1 MKHALEHLQRSD
13 PVLGAIIQR
22 VGEFRMEYDEP
33 TFDTLVRS
41 IIYQQL
47 SGKAAATI
55 VRRVVE
61 ACGGKLD
68 PEGILALHPNKL
80 RACGLSKQKLRYV
93 RDLARHARNGELDLE
108 SLEKMEDAEVIAA
121 LTRVKGI
128 GVWTAQMFLMFAL
141 RRPNVLPTGD
151 LGVQNAIRRAYR
163 KRKVTPRQVERIG
176 KAWHPYCSIAAWYL
190 WKSVDGAAQ
199 I

>member
-1 MKHALEHLQRSD
+1 MQHALNHLQRSD
-13 PVLGAIIQR
+13 PVLGAIIER

-33 TFDTLVRS
+33 SFDTLARA

-55 VRRVVE
+55 ARRVVE
-61 ACGGKLD
+61 ACGGKLE
-68 PEGILALHPNKL
+68 PERILALHPNKL

-108 SLEKMEDAEVIAA
+108 SLEKMEDAEVIAV

-163 KRKVTPRQVERIG
+163 KRKVTPRHVERI
-176 KAWHPYCSIAAWYL
+176 ARPWHPYCSVAAWYL

-199 I
+199 F

>member
-1 MKHALEHLQRSD
+1 MQHALDYLQRSD

-22 VGEFRMEYDEP
+22 VGKFRMEYDEP
-33 TFDTLVRS
+33 SFDTLARS

-55 VRRVVE
+55 ARRVTE
-61 ACGGKLD
+61 ACGGKLV
-68 PEGILALHPNKL
+68 PERILALHPNKL
-80 RACGLSKQKLRYV
+80 RACGLSRQKLRYL
-93 RDLARHARNGELDLE
+93 RDLARHARDGELDLDA
-108 SLEKMEDAEVIAA
+108 LEKMEDEVVIAT

-163 KRKVTPRQVERIG
+163 KRKVTPRHVERI
-176 KAWHPYCSIAAWYL
+176 ARPWHPYCSVAAWYL

>member
-1 MKHALEHLQRSD
+1 MQHALDYLQRSD

-22 VGEFRMEYDEP
+22 VGEFRMEYDP
-33 TFDTLVRS
+33 PSFDTLARS

-55 VRRVVE
+55 ARRVTE
-61 ACGGKLD
+61 ACGGQLE
-68 PEGILALHPNKL
+68 PERILALHPNKL

-163 KRKVTPRQVERIG
+163 KRKVTPRHVERI
-176 KAWHPYCSIAAWYL
+176 ARPWHPYCSVAAWYL